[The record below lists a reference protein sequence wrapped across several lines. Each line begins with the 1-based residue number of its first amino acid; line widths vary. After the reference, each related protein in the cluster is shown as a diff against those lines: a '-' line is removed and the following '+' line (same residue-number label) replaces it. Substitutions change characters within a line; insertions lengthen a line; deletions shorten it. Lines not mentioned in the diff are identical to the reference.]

1 MPVNLGNFD
10 LVVNGIS
17 VGKGAGSI
25 YVSNTIIGSQ
35 ALSNNT
41 WGSANIAIG
50 KQSSFSNNQGG
61 DNISIGDKALYSNTN
76 SSQNIAIGTES
87 LFSNMASR
95 NIATGW
101 RALYNNN
108 AGSDNIAIGYEMF
121 KNNTTGSYNIG
132 VGGYSNN
139 TSGSYNVYIGGIANN
154 ASSTNVNKN
163 TAIGYGSRIDGNY
176 TNASA
181 IGYGAG
187 VFASNTVVLGD
198 ADITHVYSRG
208 AYSSSSDSRIKKNIE
223 PITYGLNAILK
234 LRPVKFTFIQNDQKQ
249 IGFIAQEIRSVIPE
263 LVSGIEGDINKGEIL
278 SVSYPNMVS
287 VLTKALQ
294 EEDEKNEK
302 LKKEVNNQKL
312 EIDDLKRKIELILK
326 KLQIN

>member
-50 KQSSFSNNQGG
+50 KQSSFSNNEGG

-76 SSQNIAIGTES
+76 SSLNIAIGTES

-198 ADITHVYSRG
+198 ANITHVYSRG

-249 IGFIAQEIRSVIPE
+249 IGFIAQEVRSVIPE

-294 EEDEKNEK
+294 EEDEKTEQ
-302 LKKEVNNQKL
+302 LKKEVKNQKI
-312 EIDDLKRKIELILK
+312 EIEDLKRKIEIILK
-326 KLQIN
+326 KIQIN

>member
-1 MPVNLGNFD
+1 
-10 LVVNGIS
+10 
-17 VGKGAGSI
+17 
-25 YVSNTIIGSQ
+25 
-35 ALSNNT
+35 
-41 WGSANIAIG
+41 
-50 KQSSFSNNQGG
+50 
-61 DNISIGDKALYSNTN
+61 
-76 SSQNIAIGTES
+76 
-87 LFSNMASR
+87 
-95 NIATGW
+95 
-101 RALYNNN
+101 
-108 AGSDNIAIGYEMF
+108 MF

-198 ADITHVYSRG
+198 ANITNVYSRG
-208 AYSSSSDSRIKKNIE
+208 AFSSSSDRRIKKNIE
-223 PITYGLNAILK
+223 PIAYGLSSVLK
-234 LRPVKFTFIQNDQKQ
+234 LNPVKFQFIQNNQTQ
-249 IGFIAQEIRSVIPE
+249 IGFIAQEVSSIIPE
-263 LVSGIEGDINKGEIL
+263 LVSGTEGDINKGEIL
-278 SVSYPNMVS
+278 SISYPNMVS

-326 KLQIN
+326 TLH